1 MREEVLVL
9 DHNVLDESF
18 GESVYNS
25 WKVISGV
32 DLFTI
37 VGYNLAVYK
46 KIFFC
51 PDVDLEAELKT
62 VKKAKRKISIKY
74 GKNII
79 YYIDDIELLNKLKGE
94 EIEVGSYIIFYGD
107 SNALD
112 LIQNKS
118 CAEIFASKE
127 LVESLMQS
135 FDCFIEVHDN
145 EWQSMYY
152 YRDKSKWDNF
162 LAYLK
167 ENANVK
173 IVDDWSELPK

>member
-62 VKKAKRKISIKY
+62 VKKAKRKISKIY
-74 GKNII
+74 ISYMTVYLLLKNS
-79 YYIDDIELLNKLKGE
+79 
-94 EIEVGSYIIFYGD
+94 VF
-107 SNALD
+107 
-112 LIQNKS
+112 
-118 CAEIFASKE
+118 
-127 LVESLMQS
+127 
-135 FDCFIEVHDN
+135 
-145 EWQSMYY
+145 
-152 YRDKSKWDNF
+152 
-162 LAYLK
+162 
-167 ENANVK
+167 
-173 IVDDWSELPK
+173 P

>member
-94 EIEVGSYIIFYGD
+94 EIPLLARITAVADTFDAMTSKRSYRD
-107 SNALD
+107 SLP
-112 LIQNKS
+112 LEKVR
-118 CAEIFASKE
+118 AEIEKCSGT
-127 LVESLMQS
+127 Q
-135 FDCFIEVHDN
+135 FDPEIAKVFLDIIDN
-145 EWQSMYY
+145 HYDEILEIQTKYS
-152 YRDKSKWDNF
+152 S
-162 LAYLK
+162 
-167 ENANVK
+167 
-173 IVDDWSELPK
+173 